1 MPDNGSADHSHK
13 QGITP
18 MLRIG
23 YVIVIALLAI
33 AQSAAQDRTIT
44 GKVSD
49 QDGKPVGGAVVQG
62 KASTVGTFTKPNGT
76 YSIKVR
82 NTVKAL
88 VFKLIG
94 KKTTEVE
101 IGDKTEI
108 DVVMK
113 DDAVSA
119 DEVVVTAI
127 GLERS
132 KKSLGYATQE
142 VDGKALVQSRE
153 TNVVSALSGKVAG
166 VQVINSTGVPG
177 ASAFIRIRGNNSIT
191 GNNQPLFVVDGI
203 PIDNSQS
210 FSGNPDNGRNN
221 LLDGVA
227 YSNRAI
233 DLNPNDIEDMTVL
246 KGPAATALYGIRAAG
261 GAIIITTKKGRPQ
274 ADGKLNVNFN
284 STMSIDQV
292 NRLPELQNK
301 YSQGS
306 GGAFLNPAPGASRS
320 WGAAIDTLFF
330 DDVPTAFDSRGS
342 IVGASDP
349 RAKTKM
355 APHDNL
361 ADFFR
366 TGYTYD
372 NSVNM
377 SGGNEN
383 GTFYV
388 SFGNLTSN
396 GIVPNST
403 WERNTVKASGAAQI
417 STDLRASANMT
428 YVNSGGQRI
437 QQGSNVSGVMLG
449 LLRTP
454 PSYDNSYGFG
464 ADAANTPNAY
474 STAAGT
480 QRTYRAGVGYD
491 NPFWTVNKNPFT
503 DDVNR
508 LYGNVQLDWGLMT
521 GVDLVYRIGADV
533 YSDRRKQIFAINSR
547 SAPTGRVFEDQQF
560 NRDITSD
567 LILTIT
573 QELDEDWDLQVLLGN
588 NLFSTYGQQV
598 FVQGDGLGAQ
608 GFFNLSNASSVL
620 ARESIGQKR
629 TMAMYGD
636 VRLSYMD
643 ALFINVTARNEWSTS
658 LPENNNSFFY
668 PAVSVSAVLTDLIP
682 ELKNDI
688 LSYMQVRS
696 NFAMVGKDAP
706 IYATVTTYGQGGAAD
721 GWTDGV
727 SFPFNGVIGYSKG
740 NTLGAADLRPEMTTS
755 WEVGF
760 DVRFLDNMFGLD
772 FTYYNSLSEDQIFS
786 VPIAASSGFG
796 AEVRNAGSISNNGF
810 EVVFNASPLRGDIN
824 WDINLNFTQNF
835 NKVESLAPG
844 VDQISLGG
852 FLGASVRAVAGQAY
866 GSIYGFGWA
875 RDSASKKILIDDDP
889 NSPSYGQPILDPEE
903 RAFGSAN
910 PDWLMGVRNSFSWN
924 GLTLSFLFDIR
935 QGGYIWNGTR
945 SALIFFG
952 TAKETEA
959 RGTTKVFD
967 GVKASTGQP
976 NDIVAT
982 LDENWFVF
990 GNGNGFFGSNSED
1003 FIEDASFVR
1012 LRELTL
1018 SYALPTDIVNML
1030 PIAGATLTFTGRNLW
1045 LSTEFQGIDPET
1057 SLTGASNAQ
1066 GIEYF
1071 NMPNTKSYVFSLSL
1085 NF

>member
-1 MPDNGSADHSHK
+1 
-13 QGITP
+13 

-33 AQSAAQDRTIT
+33 AQSTAQDRTIT
-44 GKVSD
+44 GKVTD
-49 QDGKPVGGAVVQG
+49 RDGKPVAGAVVQG
-62 KASTVGTFTKPNGT
+62 KASTVGTFTKPNGSYAIT
-76 YSIKVR
+76 VR
-82 NTVKAL
+82 SSVKAL

-94 KKTTEVE
+94 KKTQEVE

-108 DVVMK
+108 NVVMQ

-142 VDGKALVQSRE
+142 VDGSALVQSRE
-153 TNVVSALSGKVAG
+153 TNIVSALSGKVAG

-177 ASAFIRIRGNNSIT
+177 ASSFIRIRGNNSIT

-210 FSGNPDNGRNN
+210 FSGNPDNGSNN

-246 KGPAATALYGIRAAG
+246 KGPAATALYGIRASG

-301 YSQGS
+301 FSQGS
-306 GGAFLNPAPGASRS
+306 GGQFLNPAAGASRS
-320 WGAAIDTLFF
+320 WGASLDTLFF
-330 DDVPTAFDSRGS
+330 DGVPTAFDARGT
-342 IVGASDP
+342 IVGKSDP
-349 RAKTKM
+349 RAKNPM
-355 APHDNL
+355 AAHDNL

-403 WERNTVKASGAAQI
+403 WERSTVKASGAAQI

-464 ADAANTPNAY
+464 ADAVDNPEAY
-474 STAAGT
+474 STPAGT

-508 LYGNVQLDWGLMT
+508 LYGNIQFDWGLMT
-521 GVDLVYRIGADV
+521 GVDLMYRLGADV

-573 QELDEDWDLQVLLGN
+573 QELDEEWDLQVLLGN
-588 NLFSTYGQQV
+588 NLFSTFGQQV

-620 ARESIGQKR
+620 ARESIGRKR
-629 TMAMYGD
+629 TMAFYGD
-636 VRLSYMD
+636 ARLSYRN
-643 ALFINVTARNEWSTS
+643 ALFLNVTGRNEWSTS
-658 LPENNNSFFY
+658 LPEANNSFFY
-668 PAVSVSAVLTDLIP
+668 PAVSLSAVLTELIP
-682 ELKNDI
+682 EMKNDV
-688 LSYMQVRS
+688 LSYLQLRS
-696 NFAMVGKDAP
+696 NFASVGKDAP
-706 IYATVTTYGQGGAAD
+706 IFATVTTFAQGGAAD

-727 SFPFNGVIGYSKG
+727 SFPFNGAIGYTKG
-740 NTLGAADLRPEMTTS
+740 NVLGAADLRPEMTNS

-760 DVRFLDNMFGLD
+760 DARFLDNMFGID
-772 FTYYNSLSEDQIFS
+772 VTYYSSTSTDQIFS
-786 VPIAASSGFG
+786 VPIASTSGFG
-796 AEVRNAGSISNNGF
+796 AEVRNAGSISNKGW
-810 EVVFNASPLRGDIN
+810 EVVLNASPIRGDFN
-824 WDINLNFTQNF
+824 WDINVNFTKNV
-835 NKVESLAPG
+835 NKVEELAPG
-844 VDQISLGG
+844 VNEIFLGG
-852 FLGASVRAVAGQAY
+852 FLGASVRAVAGQPY

-875 RDSASKKILIDDDP
+875 RDSASGKILIDDDP
-889 NSPSYGQPILDPEE
+889 NSPSYGQPILDPQE

-910 PDWLMGVRNSFSWN
+910 PDWLMGIRNSFSWN

-959 RGTTKVFD
+959 RGTTKVFE
-967 GVKASTGQP
+967 GVKASTGET
-976 NDIVAT
+976 NDIEAT

-1018 SYALPTDIVNML
+1018 SYVLPTSVVNML

-1045 LSTEFQGIDPET
+1045 LSTDFQGIDPET